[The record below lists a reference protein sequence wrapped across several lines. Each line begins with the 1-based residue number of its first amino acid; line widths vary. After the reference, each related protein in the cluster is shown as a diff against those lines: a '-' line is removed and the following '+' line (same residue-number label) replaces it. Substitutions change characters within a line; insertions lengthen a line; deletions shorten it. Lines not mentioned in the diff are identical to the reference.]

1 LKNNEQGKILIK
13 GKTLKEIRSIVL
25 VVLVVFGFTGNYFY
39 QSHLANQRKQ
49 EQISALKIEIN
60 AYERKYLTCINP
72 IDQFNISFNN
82 NARSEPRIS
91 EVMDKYQK
99 IIEAPCVILRNE
111 SIYSNPY
118 QGISINSI
126 FNETRTPQQ
135 EELYQGILFDVD
147 RGVPFLRTGGSI
159 CSDGWISGSV
169 GRGTCSWH
177 GGYARQRGNDFKFN
191 FSVIED
197 DPRLALQELM
207 K

>member
-1 LKNNEQGKILIK
+1 MKRNLQGKIVVK
-13 GKTLKEIRSIVL
+13 GKTLKELRSIGL
-25 VVLVVFGFTGNYFY
+25 IVFLFIGFTGNYFY
-39 QSHLANQRKQ
+39 QAHIENLKKQ
-49 EQISALKIEIN
+49 EQISALKIQVH
-60 AYERKYLTCINP
+60 AYEQKYLTCINP
-72 IDQFNISFNN
+72 ADRSEITFDN
-82 NARSEPRIS
+82 NARSEVRIS
-91 EVMDKYQK
+91 EVLAKYQK
-99 IIEAPCVILRNE
+99 IIDAPCVILRNE

-126 FNETRTPQQ
+126 FNATRTPQQ
-135 EELYQGILFDVD
+135 EELYQGVLFDVD

-177 GGYARQRGNDFKFN
+177 GGYARQRGNEFLFKF
-191 FSVIED
+191 SVVED

>member
-1 LKNNEQGKILIK
+1 MKRNLQGKIVVK
-13 GKTLKEIRSIVL
+13 GKTLKELRSIGL
-25 VVLVVFGFTGNYFY
+25 IVFLFIGFTGNYFY
-39 QSHLANQRKQ
+39 QAHIENLKKL
-49 EQISALKIEIN
+49 EQISALKIQVQT
-60 AYERKYLTCINP
+60 YEQKYLTCINP
-72 IDQFNISFNN
+72 TDRSEITFDN
-82 NARSEPRIS
+82 NARSEARIS
-91 EVMDKYQK
+91 EVLAKYQK
-99 IIEAPCVILRNE
+99 IIDAPCVILRNE

-126 FNETRTPQQ
+126 FNATRTPQQ
-135 EELYQGILFDVD
+135 EELYQGVLFDVD

-177 GGYARQRGNDFKFN
+177 GGYARQRGNEFLFKF
-191 FSVIED
+191 SVVED